1 MGRKKSYIK
10 IPVKPLLSAITADN
24 KTIEDILRTTYVKE
38 DYVQDYPTDDLGKEI
53 NENLNYLQLFNGL
66 LKGEDIYDMMD
77 VSDCLLSLSTYSLIR
92 ERVLGRLAYLMGI
105 DYQIIYYL
113 WLNENK

>member
-1 MGRKKSYIK
+1 MKKRKDYIK
-10 IPVKPLLSAITADN
+10 IPVKPLLSAITLDN
-24 KTIEDILRTTYVKE
+24 KTIEDILRTTYVKD

-66 LKGEDIYDMMD
+66 LNGEDIYDMLD
-77 VSDCLLSLSTYSLIR
+77 VSDSLIR
-92 ERVLGRLAYLMGI
+92 ERVLERLAYLMGI

>member
-1 MGRKKSYIK
+1 MKKRKDYIK
-10 IPVKPLLSAITADN
+10 IPVKPLLSAITLDN
-24 KTIEDILRTTYVKE
+24 KTIEDILRTTYVKD

-66 LKGEDIYDMMD
+66 LNGEDIYEMMEIED
-77 VSDCLLSLSTYSLIR
+77 SLIR
-92 ERVLGRLAYLMGI
+92 ERVLERLAYLMGI

>member
-1 MGRKKSYIK
+1 MGRKKNYIK
-10 IPVKPLLSAITADN
+10 IPVKPLLSAITTEN
-24 KTIEDILRTTYVKE
+24 KTVESVLRNISALRNINVNE
-38 DYVQDYPTDDLGKEI
+38 DYVTDFPTDDLGKEI

-66 LKGEDIYDMMD
+66 LKGEDIYEMLD
-77 VSDCLLSLSTYSLIR
+77 VSDSLIR
-92 ERVLGRLAYLMGI
+92 ERVLGRLAYLIGI

>member
-1 MGRKKSYIK
+1 MKKRKDYIK
-10 IPVKPLLSAITADN
+10 IPVKPLLSAITLDN
-24 KTIEDILRTTYVKE
+24 KTIEDILRTTYVKD

-53 NENLNYLQLFNGL
+53 NENLNYLQVFNGL
-66 LKGEDIYDMMD
+66 LCGKDIYEMLD
-77 VSDCLLSLSTYSLIR
+77 VSVSLIR
-92 ERVLGRLAYLMGI
+92 ERVLERLAYLMGI

>member
-1 MGRKKSYIK
+1 MKKRKDYIK
-10 IPVKPLLSAITADN
+10 IPVKPLLSAITLDN
-24 KTIEDILRTTYVKE
+24 KTIEDILRTTYVKD

-66 LKGEDIYDMMD
+66 LNGEDIYEMMD
-77 VSDCLLSLSTYSLIR
+77 VEDSLIR
-92 ERVLGRLAYLMGI
+92 ERVLERLAYLMGI

>member
-1 MGRKKSYIK
+1 MKTRKDYIK
-10 IPVKPLLSAITADN
+10 LPVQPLLSAITADN
-24 KTIEDILRTTYVKE
+24 KTVEDVLRTTNVKD
-38 DYVQDYPTDDLGKEI
+38 DYVTDYPTDNLGKEI

-66 LKGEDIYDMMD
+66 LSDDDIYEMID
-77 VSDCLLSLSTYSLIR
+77 VSDSLIR
-92 ERVLGRLAYLMGI
+92 ERVLERLAYLMGI

>member
-1 MGRKKSYIK
+1 MKKRKDYIK
-10 IPVKPLLSAITADN
+10 IPVKPLLSAITLDN
-24 KTIEDILRTTYVKE
+24 KTIEDILRTTYVKD

-66 LKGEDIYDMMD
+66 LNGEDIYEMMD
-77 VSDCLLSLSTYSLIR
+77 IEDSLIR
-92 ERVLGRLAYLMGI
+92 ERVLERLAYLMGI